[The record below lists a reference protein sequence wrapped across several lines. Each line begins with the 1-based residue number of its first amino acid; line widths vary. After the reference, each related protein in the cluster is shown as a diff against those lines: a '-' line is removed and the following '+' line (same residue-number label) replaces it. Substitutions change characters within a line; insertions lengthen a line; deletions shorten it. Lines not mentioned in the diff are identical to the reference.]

1 MAEMLL
7 YGFISAFGWWGANHF
22 VIEPVFEKPASME
35 KKIEKKIVKK
45 ETEKKVKVLRF
56 TASWCQ
62 PCKSLEAMLDT
73 TETKMII
80 NKIDIDEDNETPV
93 SFGVRSVPTMVK
105 LDENDNVISRITGVP
120 TKEKLMEFLND

>member
-1 MAEMLL
+1 MGEMLI
-7 YGFISAFGWWGANHF
+7 YGFVSAFGWWGANHY
-22 VIEPVFEKPASME
+22 VIEPYLPPPIE
-35 KKIEKKIVKK
+35 KKIEKNINKK

-56 TASWCQ
+56 TATWCQ

-73 TETKMII
+73 TQTKMII

-93 SFGVRSVPTMVK
+93 TFGVRSVPTMVK